1 MRRTIIACV
10 IVALVAGATS
20 ATAAKLI
27 TGKDIKNGSVTGA
40 DVKDGSISNEDIEN
54 GKLYKKKLSKAVRD
68 QLNEQGTPGPK
79 GDNGATGART
89 SGVAGAEG

>member
-1 MRRTIIACV
+1 MRRAIIACV

-40 DVKDGSISNEDIEN
+40 DIKKGSISNEDIEN
-54 GKLYKKKLSKAVRD
+54 GKIYKKKLSKAVRD
-68 QLNEQGTPGPK
+68 
-79 GDNGATGART
+79 
-89 SGVAGAEG
+89 